1 VTDSL
6 DIVLPAG
13 EHFSAAGGGAIATVS
28 YEVGRA
34 LRDRGV
40 GVCVISSFFT
50 GQPLPD
56 LDVLRLDFGRP
67 RPFVQRAALRA
78 REKIPGRHVESYQRF
93 RGEVIAALSTRLNP
107 VVVHNDPLLAREL
120 AGTGRRVVLW
130 LHNMIEP
137 CRSGSFATLPASVRL
152 VTVSDYVRQWTAEKH
167 RVPPET
173 IVVIHNGVDTK
184 RFKPVANYIPNPRLQ
199 LVCHG
204 RIDPNKGQVMAARAV
219 AALRAEGLPVE
230 LTIVGQPRTFG
241 MSRARVQEYSECLRL
256 AVRAADARVT
266 GWLPSSEIA
275 SLLRKFDIALML
287 PTVPDP
293 FPLAGLEA
301 MASGCALVA
310 APLGGVAE
318 LAGEAAVLVDADEA
332 SVANGIRTLVTD
344 RAELL
349 RRRQL
354 SRERALCFSWS
365 DAAGRLLDV
374 LDIDSEPKSRLAA
387 SALDSG

>member
-1 VTDSL
+1 
-6 DIVLPAG
+6 
-13 EHFSAAGGGAIATVS
+13 
-28 YEVGRA
+28 
-34 LRDRGV
+34 
-40 GVCVISSFFT
+40 
-50 GQPLPD
+50 
-56 LDVLRLDFGRP
+56 
-67 RPFVQRAALRA
+67 
-78 REKIPGRHVESYQRF
+78 VEAYRRF
-93 RGEVIAALSTRLNP
+93 RAEVLTALATRLNP
-107 VVVHNDPLLAREL
+107 VVVHNDPLLAADL

-130 LHNMIEP
+130 LHNMIGQGQP
-137 CRSGSFATLPASVRL
+137 ASLGTLPSSIRL
-152 VTVSDYVRQWTAEKH
+152 VAVSDYVRRWTAGH
-167 RVPPET
+167 HGLPPET
-173 IVVIHNGVDTK
+173 ISVIHNGVDTN
-184 RFKPVANYIPNPRLQ
+184 RFRPVASYTPARRLQ

-204 RIDPNKGQVMAARAV
+204 RIDPNKGQVLAARAV

-241 MSRARVQEYSECLRL
+241 MPAATVQEYSERLRV

-266 GWLPSSEIA
+266 PWLPSSEIP

-318 LAGEAAVLVDADEA
+318 LAGDAAVLVEPDEA
-332 SVANGIRTLVTD
+332 SVISGIRTLVTD

-354 SRERALCFSWS
+354 SRERALCFRWS
-365 DAAGRLLDV
+365 DAASQLLEVLDV
-374 LDIDSEPKSRLAA
+374 NSKANSGPSESSHDSCGAQWTRGAEIDLHAGA
-387 SALDSG
+387 